1 MEEFEKKKKIT
12 IISIVIIIIVVLISV
27 IFLLTKNN
35 KKTTSKTNSEIKASA
50 YKISGNSLEDFDL
63 YFLQLENAK
72 KNKVYSPL
80 SIKYALEMLEEGT
93 NGQSKKQISNIIGQY
108 KGKKY
113 INNEN
118 MSFANAV
125 FIKESY
131 KDSIK
136 ENYVN
141 TLKNKY
147 NAEVIYDSL
156 KNTNN
161 INSWISNKT
170 LNLINNALSN
180 LGEDPRF
187 ILVNALGID
196 MEWEEKFLKCLGGCS
211 AIYSHEKFSWYGPET
226 VTANNFNNDQEVA
239 GMKIIASL
247 NNYDI
252 VNELKEDKIREIV
265 GNAYREYL
273 VEDPY
278 DLNGDLS
285 EENINKVINEYL
297 DKYIEE
303 INSNYK
309 RINKTTD
316 FSLYVDDNIKAFA
329 KDLKEYNG
337 TTIQYVAIM
346 PQSEELDSYIKN
358 INASK
363 INEIIN
369 KLKNLK
375 NENFKNGVITKIT
388 GFIPKFKFDYSLNF
402 QDDLKTLGITDIFDK
417 NKADITGITSEKNI
431 FVEKATHKANIEF
444 TQDGIKAS
452 ATSTLAGGLG
462 AGGFD
467 YSFDVPIEEID
478 LTFDKPY
485 MFIIRDK
492 NSGEVWFTGTV
503 YEPLEWTKDPDYC
516 NANEC

>member
-50 YKISGNSLEDFDL
+50 YKISGNSLENFDL

-196 MEWEEKFLKCLGGCS
+196 MEWEEKFLKC
-211 AIYSHEKFSWYGPET
+211 
-226 VTANNFNNDQEVA
+226 
-239 GMKIIASL
+239 
-247 NNYDI
+247 
-252 VNELKEDKIREIV
+252 
-265 GNAYREYL
+265 
-273 VEDPY
+273 
-278 DLNGDLS
+278 
-285 EENINKVINEYL
+285 
-297 DKYIEE
+297 
-303 INSNYK
+303 
-309 RINKTTD
+309 
-316 FSLYVDDNIKAFA
+316 
-329 KDLKEYNG
+329 
-337 TTIQYVAIM
+337 
-346 PQSEELDSYIKN
+346 
-358 INASK
+358 
-363 INEIIN
+363 
-369 KLKNLK
+369 
-375 NENFKNGVITKIT
+375 
-388 GFIPKFKFDYSLNF
+388 
-402 QDDLKTLGITDIFDK
+402 
-417 NKADITGITSEKNI
+417 
-431 FVEKATHKANIEF
+431 
-444 TQDGIKAS
+444 
-452 ATSTLAGGLG
+452 
-462 AGGFD
+462 
-467 YSFDVPIEEID
+467 
-478 LTFDKPY
+478 
-485 MFIIRDK
+485 
-492 NSGEVWFTGTV
+492 
-503 YEPLEWTKDPDYC
+503 
-516 NANEC
+516 